1 MPRLHLPPFFFLIRR
16 TKENAA
22 RFSYVRHCYSVKKQR
37 GKLHSLEVEAEE
49 RERERE
55 ETCQNRIR
63 ELPVSSFRRVIIREG
78 SWPSRSS
85 VASFLQIGIFH
96 GALTCD
102 AMRKC
107 ETFSTTNFIRLFL
120 HLFLFFSFYHV
131 YYYKP
136 NFQQR

>member
-16 TKENAA
+16 TKENDSFLVRSPLLLGKKTA
-22 RFSYVRHCYSVKKQR
+22 RQIAFVRSR
-37 GKLHSLEVEAEE
+37 SR